1 MQKNYTFCTCSKFVH
16 LPMKTETAWAIY
28 HKTIFFFFLSLNF
41 GQLRIEKMGNRWL
54 MCNPSSKEAIDSYFR
69 VGIHWAHDAQ

>member
-28 HKTIFFFFLSLNF
+28 HKTIFFF
-41 GQLRIEKMGNRWL
+41 
-54 MCNPSSKEAIDSYFR
+54 
-69 VGIHWAHDAQ
+69 